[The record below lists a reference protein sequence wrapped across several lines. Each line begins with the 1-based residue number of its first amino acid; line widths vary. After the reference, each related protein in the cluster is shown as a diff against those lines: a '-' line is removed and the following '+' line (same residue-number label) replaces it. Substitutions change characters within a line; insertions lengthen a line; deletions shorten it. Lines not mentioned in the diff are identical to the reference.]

1 MDSLHKKTRC
11 DAFNLDKDILRELY
25 VGEKLPC
32 TKIAEILNVSPQ
44 SVIKYLKLH
53 GFKIRPE
60 STYKVL
66 ALPKDEIINLYVNE
80 GLSATKIAKRY
91 NTSTPTILSRLKEWG
106 VDVLHGTPIFK
117 KCSYSKCDE
126 TTKVWPKDIRNSK
139 YGYFYCCKDHSQR
152 GIAERGI
159 NAGENSATWKGGIA
173 HEPYC
178 PLWLDKEYKESIR
191 ARDNYRCQNP
201 DCWGTADHLPLVIM
215 HIDNDKKNCHP
226 DNLITGCFS
235 CNSRAQKDRKW
246 HTSWYT
252 AIMQRSGKT
261 INNFTNI

>member
-1 MDSLHKKTRC
+1 MRK
-11 DAFNLDKDILRELY
+11 DAFNLDKVLLKKLY
-25 VGEKLPC
+25 IDAGLPC
-32 TKIAEILNVSPQ
+32 NKIAE
-44 SVIKYLKLH
+44 VIGAAPTTIKRYLKLY

-60 STYKVL
+60 STYKTL
-66 ALPKDEIINLYVNE
+66 PLPKDEIIDLYTKK
-80 GLSATKIAKRY
+80 GLSATKIARQY
-91 NTSTPTILSRLKEWG
+91 NTSTPTILSRLKGWG
-106 VDVLHGTPIFK
+106 IEVLHGTSISK
-117 KCSYSKCDE
+117 ICNYSGCSKSI
-126 TTKVWPKDIRNSK
+126 KVWPKDIRNSK
-139 YGYFYCCKDHSQR
+139 YGYFYCCKDHAGK
-152 GIAERGI
+152 GIAERGV
-159 NAGENSATWKGGIA
+159 NTGENSATWKGGIA

-178 PLWLDKEYKESIR
+178 PLWLDKEFKESIK

-235 CNSRAQKDRKW
+235 CNSRAQKDREW

-261 INNFTNI
+261 INNALSQLDEA